1 MGEMHLESNIIALK
15 KWVRCILNLIRMHWK
30 LGVSAL
36 KIECN
41 VLKY

>member
-1 MGEMHLESNIIALK
+1 MHLGSNNNAF
-15 KWVRCILNLIRMHWK
+15 RNLIIIHWE